1 MSYKCTNQFVSSK
14 GRRYTY
20 GEKIS
25 FFEFNS
31 LLFGE
36 QRQFTRYVDDESSSL
51 SSNNDNFLFTPTLF
65 GSSEIYDNSP
75 SFDNNSSSSFDG
87 FGGGDSGGAG
97 ASGDW

>member
-25 FFEFNS
+25 SFEFNS

-51 SSNNDNFLFTPTLF
+51 SSNNNFSFTPTLF
-65 GSSEIYDNSP
+65 GNSDVYNNSS
-75 SFDNNSSSSFDG
+75 SFDNSSNSSFDG

>member
-25 FFEFNS
+25 SFEFNS
-31 LLFGE
+31 LLFNE
-36 QRQFTRYVDDESSSL
+36 QKQFTRYVDDESSSL
-51 SSNNDNFLFTPTLF
+51 SSNNDNFSFIPTLF
-65 GSSEIYDNSP
+65 SNSNIYDSSP
-75 SFDNNSSSSFDG
+75 SFDSSSDSSFDG